1 MDVAINLFEYTA
13 KTKLSG
19 VLVDNR
25 LLWREHIGRAQKALG
40 KQLRVLRKISYLKS
54 HLLEEIYFKTVIPRV
69 TYSIGVWGSCSVAM
83 FDMENV
89 RIKVV

>member
-1 MDVAINLFEYTA
+1 MIMQKNRFVGPLLLVGCGDKFFEYIA

-25 LLWREHIGRAQKALG
+25 LLWREHIDRAQKALG

-54 HLLEEIYFKTVIPRV
+54 RLLVEIYFKTVIP
-69 TYSIGVWGSCSVAM
+69 
-83 FDMENV
+83 
-89 RIKVV
+89 

>member
-1 MDVAINLFEYTA
+1 MITQKNRFVGPLLLVGCGDKLREYTA

-25 LLWREHIGRAQKALG
+25 LLWREHIDRAQKALG

-54 HLLEEIYFKTVIPRV
+54 HLLKEIYFKTVIP
-69 TYSIGVWGSCSVAM
+69 
-83 FDMENV
+83 
-89 RIKVV
+89 